1 MTAPIL
7 LTGFAPFG
15 TAPDGE
21 ADPSSA
27 DHPPTDHPWAAD
39 PTALL
44 MDRLAGEPG
53 VVTAILPPL
62 YDACGEAFAE
72 LLAEHRPLAAL
83 GFAYLESSDYIRL
96 ERLAWNRD
104 ESPLADAAGTVRID
118 MDIVPDGPTAYGS
131 TLPVPRVMRELSMTG
146 LPVTFGDFSGGFL
159 GNHLFYRA
167 RHIIESAGLDVPY
180 GFFHLPPLP
189 ERAATLRRYGGL
201 SVERQELAVRTL
213 VGMLR
218 RVLDGIA

>member
-7 LTGFAPFG
+7 ITGFAPFG
-15 TAPDGE
+15 TTPDDE
-21 ADPSSA
+21 ADPSAA
-27 DHPPTDHPWAAD
+27 DHPPTDHPWTAD

-53 VVTAILPPL
+53 VVTATLPPL
-62 YDACGEAFAE
+62 YDTCGEAFAE
-72 LLAEHRPLAAL
+72 LLAKHRPLAAL
-83 GFAYLESSDYIRL
+83 GFAYLDSSDYIRL

-104 ESPLADAAGTVRID
+104 ESPLPDAAGTVRD
-118 MDIVPDGPTAYGS
+118 HADIVPDGPTAYGS
-131 TLPVPRVMRELSMTG
+131 TLPVPRVMRELSMAG

-180 GFFHLPPLP
+180 GFFHMPPLP
-189 ERAATLRRYGGL
+189 ERAAVLRRFGGL
-201 SVERQELAVRTL
+201 SLDRQELAARTL

-218 RVLDGIA
+218 RALDGIA

>member
-15 TAPDGE
+15 TLPDGE
-21 ADPSSA
+21 PDLDPV
-27 DHPPTDHPWAAD
+27 PHPWAAD
-39 PTALL
+39 PTGLL
-44 MDRLAGEPG
+44 MDRLSGEPG
-53 VVTAILPPL
+53 VVTATLPPL
-62 YDACGEAFAE
+62 YGACGDAFAE

-104 ESPLADAAGTVRID
+104 ESPLPDAAGTVREHA
-118 MDIVPDGPTAYGS
+118 DIVPDGPTAYGS
-131 TLPVPRVMRELSMTG
+131 TLPVPRVMRELSMAG

-167 RHIIESAGLDVPY
+167 RHVIESADLDIPY
-180 GFFHLPPLP
+180 GFFHMPPLP
-189 ERAATLRRYGGL
+189 ERAKELRRFGGL
-201 SVERQELAVRTL
+201 ALERQELAVRTL

-218 RVLDGIA
+218 TALNGVA

>member
-15 TAPDGE
+15 ILPDGAPE
-21 ADPSSA
+21 PLPA
-27 DHPPTDHPWAAD
+27 DHQPIEHPWTAD

-44 MDRLAGEPG
+44 MERLAEEPG

-72 LLAEHRPLAAL
+72 LLARHRPLAAL
-83 GFAYLESSDYIRL
+83 GFACLETSDYIRL

-104 ESPLADAAGTVRID
+104 ESPLADAAGTVREAA
-118 MDIVPDGPTAYGS
+118 DIVPDGPTAYGS
-131 TLPVPRVMRELSMTG
+131 TLPVPRVMRELSMAG

-167 RHIIESAGLDVPY
+167 RHIIEGADLDVPY

-189 ERAATLRRYGGL
+189 ERAAMLRRFGGL
-201 SVERQELAVRTL
+201 ALDRQELAVRTL

-218 RVLDGIA
+218 RALNGVA